1 MWITF
6 RMPMGMKILVAEDSP
21 SIAMLYKKS
30 LEKRGHTIIVTEN
43 GLKCLY
49 QYTDDYKVRG
59 EDKKKTSLYD
69 LVILDHKM
77 PRMKGT
83 DVAKEIIEM
92 NPKQR
97 ILFVT
102 GHVKEMMKNVRKI
115 GEKIELMQK
124 PFPINAMIRQVEGI
138 NVRWVKKMME
148 NKIAEKWDGEGLSE
162 TIQ

>member
-1 MWITF
+1 
-6 RMPMGMKILVAEDSP
+6 MGLKILVAEDSR
-21 SIAMLYKKS
+21 SIAMLYKKT
-30 LEKRGHTIIVTEN
+30 LEKRGHTVIVTEN

-59 EDKKKTSLYD
+59 DDRKKTSLYD

-77 PRMKGT
+77 PRMEGT

-102 GHVKEMMKNVRKI
+102 GYVKDMMKGVRKI

-124 PFPINAMIRQVEGI
+124 PFPVKAMIRQVEGI
-138 NVRWVKKMME
+138 NTRWIKKMKE
-148 NKIAEKWDGEGLSE
+148 NKITEKWDGEDLSE
-162 TIQ
+162 VLE

>member
-1 MWITF
+1 
-6 RMPMGMKILVAEDSP
+6 MKILVAEDSQ
-21 SIAMLYKKS
+21 SVALVYKKT
-30 LEKRGHTIIVTEN
+30 LEKRGHLVIITEN

-49 QYTDDYKVRG
+49 QYTEDFKLRG
-59 EDKKKTSLYD
+59 DDKKKTSLYD

-77 PRMKGT
+77 PRMAGT

-102 GHVKEMMKNVRKI
+102 GHVKDMMKGVRKI

-124 PFPINAMIRQVEGI
+124 PFRISAMINQVE
-138 NVRWVKKMME
+138 NAKLRWQKKMIKKTALE
-148 NKIAEKWDGEGLSE
+148 TWDGEGLSE
-162 TIQ
+162 PI

>member
-1 MWITF
+1 
-6 RMPMGMKILVAEDSP
+6 MGLKILVAEDSP

-30 LEKRGHTIIVTEN
+30 LEKRGHTVIVTEN

-77 PRMKGT
+77 PRMQGT

-102 GHVKEMMKNVRKI
+102 GYVKDMMKGVRKI

-124 PFPINAMIRQVEGI
+124 PFPVKAMIRQVEGI
-138 NVRWVKKMME
+138 NTRWIKKMKE
-148 NKIAEKWDGEGLSE
+148 NKISEKWDGEDLSE
-162 TIQ
+162 VLE

>member
-1 MWITF
+1 
-6 RMPMGMKILVAEDSP
+6 MKILVAEDSP

-30 LEKRGHTIIVTEN
+30 LEKRGHMVIITEN
-43 GLKCLY
+43 GMKCLF
-49 QYTDDYKVRG
+49 QYADDYKARG

-77 PRMKGT
+77 PRMEGT
-83 DVAKEIIEM
+83 EVAKEIIEL

-102 GHVKEMMKNVRKI
+102 GHVKDMMKGVRKI

-124 PFPINAMIRQVEGI
+124 PFPVNAMIRQVEGI
-138 NVRWVKKMME
+138 NTRWVKKMTE
-148 NKIAEKWDGEGLSE
+148 NKISEKWDGEGLSE
-162 TIQ
+162 ALQ

>member
-1 MWITF
+1 
-6 RMPMGMKILVAEDSP
+6 MKILVAEDSR
-21 SIAMLYKKS
+21 SVALVYKKT
-30 LEKRGHTIIVTEN
+30 LEKRGHMVIITEN

-49 QYTDDYKVRG
+49 QYADDFKLRG
-59 EDKKKTSLYD
+59 DDKKKTSLYD

-77 PRMKGT
+77 PRMAGT

-102 GHVKEMMKNVRKI
+102 GHVKDMMKGVRKI

-124 PFPINAMIRQVEGI
+124 PFRISAMINQVE
-138 NVRWVKKMME
+138 NSKLRWQKKMIKKTALE
-148 NKIAEKWDGEGLSE
+148 TWDGEGLSE
-162 TIQ
+162 PI

>member
-1 MWITF
+1 
-6 RMPMGMKILVAEDSP
+6 MGMKILVAEDSQ
-21 SIAMLYKKS
+21 SVALVYKKT
-30 LEKRGHTIIVTEN
+30 LEKRGHLVIITEN

-49 QYTDDYKVRG
+49 QYTDDFKLRG
-59 EDKKKTSLYD
+59 DDKKKTSLYD

-77 PRMKGT
+77 PRMAGT

-102 GHVKEMMKNVRKI
+102 GHVKDMMKGVRKI

-124 PFPINAMIRQVEGI
+124 PFRISAMITQVEDAKL
-138 NVRWVKKMME
+138 RWKKKMIKKTALE
-148 NKIAEKWDGEGLSE
+148 TWDGEGLSE
-162 TIQ
+162 PI

>member
-1 MWITF
+1 
-6 RMPMGMKILVAEDSP
+6 MGLKILVAEDSP

-30 LEKRGHTIIVTEN
+30 LEKRGHMVVVTDN

-49 QYTDDYKVRG
+49 QYSDDYKARG
-59 EDKKKTSLYD
+59 DDSKKTSFYD

-77 PRMKGT
+77 PRMQGT
-83 DVAKEIIEM
+83 DVAKEIIDM

-102 GHVKEMMKNVRKI
+102 GHVDDMMKQVHKI

-124 PFPINAMIRQVEGI
+124 PFPVNTMIRQVEGI
-138 NVRWVKKMME
+138 NERWRQKMMK
-148 NKIAEKWDGEGLSE
+148 NKITEKWRGQGLSE
-162 TIQ
+162 PLQ

>member
-1 MWITF
+1 
-6 RMPMGMKILVAEDSP
+6 MGMKILVAEDSP
-21 SIAMLYKKS
+21 SVALVYKKA
-30 LEKRGHTIIVTEN
+30 LEKRGHTVIITEN

-49 QYTDDYKVRG
+49 QYTDDFKVRG
-59 EDKKKTSLYD
+59 DDKKKTSLYD

-77 PRMKGT
+77 PRMEGT

-102 GHVKEMMKNVRKI
+102 GHVKDMMKGVRKI

-124 PFPINAMIRQVEGI
+124 PFPVNAMIRQVESI
-138 NVRWVKKMME
+138 NLAWKKKMKKKTALE
-148 NKIAEKWDGEGLSE
+148 TWDGEGLSE
-162 TIQ
+162 AIQ

>member
-1 MWITF
+1 
-6 RMPMGMKILVAEDSP
+6 MGLKILVAEDSP

-30 LEKRGHTIIVTEN
+30 LEKRGHTVIVTEN

-59 EDKKKTSLYD
+59 DDRKKTSLYD

-77 PRMKGT
+77 PRMQGT

-102 GHVKEMMKNVRKI
+102 GYVKDMMKGVRKI

-124 PFPINAMIRQVEGI
+124 PFPVKAMIRQVEGI
-138 NVRWVKKMME
+138 NTRWIKKMKE
-148 NKIAEKWDGEGLSE
+148 NKSTEKWDGEDLSE
-162 TIQ
+162 ILE

>member
-1 MWITF
+1 
-6 RMPMGMKILVAEDSP
+6 MPMGLKILVAEDSP

-30 LEKRGHTIIVTEN
+30 LEKRGHTVIVTEN

-59 EDKKKTSLYD
+59 DDRKKTSLYD

-77 PRMKGT
+77 PRMEGT

-102 GHVKEMMKNVRKI
+102 GYVKDMMKGVRKI

-124 PFPINAMIRQVEGI
+124 PFPVKAMIRQVEGI
-138 NVRWVKKMME
+138 NTRWIKKMKE
-148 NKIAEKWDGEGLSE
+148 NKITEKWDGEDLSE
-162 TIQ
+162 VLE

>member
-1 MWITF
+1 
-6 RMPMGMKILVAEDSP
+6 MGMKILVAEDSQ
-21 SIAMLYKKS
+21 SVALVYKKT
-30 LEKRGHTIIVTEN
+30 LEKRGHLVIITEN

-49 QYTDDYKVRG
+49 QYTEDFKLRG
-59 EDKKKTSLYD
+59 DDKKKTSLYD

-77 PRMKGT
+77 PRMAGT

-102 GHVKEMMKNVRKI
+102 GHVKDMMKGVRKI

-124 PFPINAMIRQVEGI
+124 PFRISAMINQVE
-138 NVRWVKKMME
+138 NAKLRWQKKMIKKTAQE
-148 NKIAEKWDGEGLSE
+148 TWDGEGLSE
-162 TIQ
+162 PL

>member
-1 MWITF
+1 
-6 RMPMGMKILVAEDSP
+6 MGMKILVAEDSR
-21 SIAMLYKKS
+21 SVALVYKKT
-30 LEKRGHTIIVTEN
+30 LEKRGHMVIITEN

-49 QYTDDYKVRG
+49 QYADDFKLRG
-59 EDKKKTSLYD
+59 DDKKKTSLYD

-77 PRMKGT
+77 PRMAGT

-102 GHVKEMMKNVRKI
+102 GHVKDMMKGVRKI

-124 PFPINAMIRQVEGI
+124 PFRISAMISQVE
-138 NVRWVKKMME
+138 NSKLRWQKKMIKKTAQE
-148 NKIAEKWDGEGLSE
+148 TWDGEGLSE
-162 TIQ
+162 PL

>member
-1 MWITF
+1 
-6 RMPMGMKILVAEDSP
+6 MGLKILVAEDSP

-30 LEKRGHTIIVTEN
+30 LEKRGHTVIVTEN

-49 QYTDDYKVRG
+49 QYSDDYKVRG

-77 PRMKGT
+77 PRMEGT

-102 GHVKEMMKNVRKI
+102 GYVKDMMKGVRKI

-124 PFPINAMIRQVEGI
+124 PFPVKAMIRQVEGI
-138 NVRWVKKMME
+138 NTRWIKKMKE
-148 NKIAEKWDGEGLSE
+148 NKITEKWDGEDLSE
-162 TIQ
+162 VLE

>member
-1 MWITF
+1 
-6 RMPMGMKILVAEDSP
+6 MGMKILVAEDSQ
-21 SIAMLYKKS
+21 SVALVYKKT
-30 LEKRGHTIIVTEN
+30 LEKRGHLVIITEN

-49 QYTDDYKVRG
+49 QYTEDFKLRG
-59 EDKKKTSLYD
+59 DDKKKTSLYD

-77 PRMKGT
+77 PRMAGT

-102 GHVKEMMKNVRKI
+102 GHVKDMMKGVRKI

-124 PFPINAMIRQVEGI
+124 PFRISAMINQVE
-138 NVRWVKKMME
+138 NAKLRWQKKMIKKTALE
-148 NKIAEKWDGEGLSE
+148 TWDGEGLSE
-162 TIQ
+162 PI

>member
-1 MWITF
+1 
-6 RMPMGMKILVAEDSP
+6 MGMKILVAEDSR
-21 SIAMLYKKS
+21 SVALVYKKT
-30 LEKRGHTIIVTEN
+30 LEKRGHMVIITEN

-49 QYTDDYKVRG
+49 QYADDFKLRG
-59 EDKKKTSLYD
+59 DDKKKTSLYD

-77 PRMKGT
+77 PRMAGT

-102 GHVKEMMKNVRKI
+102 GHVKDMMKGVRKI

-124 PFPINAMIRQVEGI
+124 PFRISAMISQVE
-138 NVRWVKKMME
+138 NAKLRWQKKMIKKTALE
-148 NKIAEKWDGEGLSE
+148 TWDGEGLSE
-162 TIQ
+162 PI